1 MQNKN
6 SPRFEKPLSD
16 VKIMAGTFLNKE
28 LPNYT
33 DPDGDQV

>member
-6 SPRFEKPLSD
+6 SPRFEKALSD
-16 VKIMAGTFLNKE
+16 VKIMAGTFLDKE
-28 LPNYT
+28 LPNYS